1 MKDFQAKPWDPKGG
15 EDTDVLVL
23 PPSQEQGLPSLPVQ
37 QTDGTSAVDSSQH
50 GLKRTS
56 DKLGGEALEEEPPN
70 LFQRVGPAASDLKRP
85 APDSVPGGET
95 KLQRISAVFEDDSLP
110 VACACVA
117 SISTKSGLDVPIEP
131 NVDREEELQAL
142 RAAEP
147 VLWYD
152 TEFGRGQEIAG
163 MNKEMT
169 SIKDF
174 DVYEEK
180 LITEC
185 TSEQLQNAISTKWV
199 KRAKGGVKCRVCVR
213 GYDQEVDPDDTYA
226 STPSLITLKLL
237 LTLAVAHGWHILAGD
252 VSAAFLHVLL
262 TDEV

>member
-1 MKDFQAKPWDPKGG
+1 MCRLRGKQPKADPSWVPGLWLGRDTSADMHVVGTTSGVFKTRSIRRLPVSEQVDKQLLKDF
-15 EDTDVLVL
+15 
-23 PPSQEQGLPSLPVQ
+23 
-37 QTDGTSAVDSSQH
+37 
-50 GLKRTS
+50 
-56 DKLGGEALEEEPPN
+56 
-70 LFQRVGPAASDLKRP
+70 LFQRVGPAQSDLKRS
-85 APDSVPGGET
+85 APDFVPGSET
-95 KLQRISAVFEDDSLP
+95 KLQRISAVFETDSLP
-110 VACACVA
+110 VTCACVA

-152 TEFGRGQEIAG
+152 TEFDRDQEIAG

-185 TSEQLQNAISTKWV
+185 TPDQLQKAISTKWV
-199 KRAKGGVKCRVCVR
+199 KRAKGDGVKCRVCVR

-252 VSAAFLHVLL
+252 VSTAFLHALL
-262 TDEV
+262 TDEVL